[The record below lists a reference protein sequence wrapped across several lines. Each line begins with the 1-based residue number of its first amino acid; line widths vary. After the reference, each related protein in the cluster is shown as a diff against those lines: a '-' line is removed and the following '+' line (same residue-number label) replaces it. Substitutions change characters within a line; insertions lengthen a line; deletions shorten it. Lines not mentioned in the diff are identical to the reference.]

1 LARAAVASGAA
12 VEPQLREAPVDLHAR
27 SAVAGVLDARSGELR
42 MERVPAASDSLV
54 AWLAGLPAPVRVAYE
69 AGPTGFELARA
80 RLGIAC
86 LVAAPAKIPRAPAD
100 RVKTDR
106 LWGTKISVLPANRE
120 FLGAHRILAPRRNPG
135 PVGSPRGTG
144 ASRLPDLQVPPRVI
158 LTGPRGCHLPPKAAS
173 TIAQV

>member
-1 LARAAVASGAA
+1 MARAAVASGAA

-54 AWLAGLPAPVRVAYE
+54 GWLAGLPAPVRLAYE
-69 AGPTGFELARA
+69 AGPTGLELARACA

-106 LWGTKISVLPANRE
+106 LWGAKISVLPANRE
-120 FLGAHRILAPRRNPG
+120 FLGARTEFWHPHAELELAR
-135 PVGSPRGTG
+135 
-144 ASRLPDLQVPPRVI
+144 
-158 LTGPRGCHLPPKAAS
+158 
-173 TIAQV
+173 